1 VSEESKASGSAVA
14 GRVKWY
20 DAVKG
25 YGFIVPESGG
35 GDIMVHA
42 SCVRSFGRTALPEGA
57 LVEVMTAEGARGL
70 HAEEI
75 LNVEDPYP
83 QTDNSAH
90 ASGEAPRPTD
100 FLSPDADVG
109 PLQPARVKWF
119 DKQKG
124 FGFVNVFGIAE
135 DVFVHME
142 IVRRSGFADLSS
154 GEGMAVRTFRGP
166 RGLMVAEVRLW
177 DAGAQP
183 EGSVV
188 TRAECRGRAA
198 FVQESAGPP
207 LWRA

>member
-1 VSEESKASGSAVA
+1 MSAGSVIA

-25 YGFIVPESGG
+25 YGFVVPDAGG
-35 GDIMVHA
+35 SDIMVHA
-42 SCVRSFGRTALPEGA
+42 SCVRSFGRSALPEGA
-57 LVEVMTAEGARGL
+57 YVEMLTAAGARGL
-70 HAEEI
+70 HAQEI
-75 LNVEDPYP
+75 LAVEDPEP
-83 QTDNSAH
+83 QPAE
-90 ASGEAPRPTD
+90 AAGFAEAPRPTD
-100 FLSPDADVG
+100 FLSPEADVG
-109 PLQPARVKWF
+109 PLVPARVKWF

-177 DAGAQP
+177 DAAVKGAADA
-183 EGSVV
+183 V
-188 TRAECRGRAA
+188 TTSE
-198 FVQESAGPP
+198 
-207 LWRA
+207 

>member
-1 VSEESKASGSAVA
+1 MSEDMKASGSVVA

-25 YGFIVPESGG
+25 YGFVVPEAGG
-35 GDIMVHA
+35 SDIMVHA
-42 SCVRSFGRTALPEGA
+42 SCVRNFGRTALPEGA
-57 LVEVMTAEGARGL
+57 RIEVLTAEGARGL
-70 HAEEI
+70 HAREI
-75 LNVEDPYP
+75 LSVADPEP
-83 QTDNSAH
+83 SAE
-90 ASGEAPRPTD
+90 SGDQGLSDAPRPTD
-100 FLSPDADVG
+100 FLGPEAEAG

-124 FGFVNVFGIAE
+124 FGFVNVFGLSE

-177 DAGAQP
+177 DAGALP
-183 EGSVV
+183 DG
-188 TRAECRGRAA
+188 TRA
-198 FVQESAGPP
+198 SATE
-207 LWRA
+207 

>member
-1 VSEESKASGSAVA
+1 MSDESKASGSVVA

-25 YGFIVPESGG
+25 YGFVVPDSGD

-57 LVEVMTAEGARGL
+57 RVEVITAEGARGL
-70 HAEEI
+70 HAQEI
-75 LNVEDPYP
+75 LNVADPDPQVEGAYP
-83 QTDNSAH
+83 GSAE
-90 ASGEAPRPTD
+90 SPRPTD
-100 FLSPDADVG
+100 FLGPEADVG

-183 EGSVV
+183 EG
-188 TRAECRGRAA
+188 GAA
-198 FVQESAGPP
+198 AHPG
-207 LWRA
+207 